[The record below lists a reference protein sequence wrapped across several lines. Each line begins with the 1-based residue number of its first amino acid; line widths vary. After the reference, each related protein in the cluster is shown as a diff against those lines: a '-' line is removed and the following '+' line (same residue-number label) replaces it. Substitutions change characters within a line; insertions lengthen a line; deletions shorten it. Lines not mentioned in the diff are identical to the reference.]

1 MSDTMPQIEQLASL
15 LGERLQGVWDA
26 LAGRVDELYDMDRLW
41 GLVEASGKEERSYKK
56 EAAEIIA
63 RMLENVLEKD
73 GSNSEEKLIYL
84 DLLFALLKWKKAF

>member
-1 MSDTMPQIEQLASL
+1 MSRGTLAFS
-15 LGERLQGVWDA
+15 V
-26 LAGRVDELYDMDRLW
+26 
-41 GLVEASGKEERSYKK
+41 VEASGKEERSYKK